1 MGSIFSKAMV
11 FLGLVDE
18 DQGDPADQRLVD
30 PESPPRRQAVP
41 RRPAE
46 EDWDQE
52 PARPDRGRTE
62 RLEHEQDRLEG
73 GRRVEPRRVEQ
84 VTRVEGRRV
93 EPPTG
98 SNRSTTHRASEGFE
112 PSPVRA
118 IRPSDVQAD
127 ILVVEEF
134 GDAKILADRV
144 RDRVPV
150 VLDLRQADPD
160 LVRRVIDFGSGLIYA
175 LDGTMNKVAEG
186 VVAVLPPRIVLSPE
200 ERRRLARLG
209 VYDLLLEDD

>member
-18 DQGDPADQRLVD
+18 DQGDPVDQRLVD
-30 PESPPRRQAVP
+30 PETPAPRQAVP
-41 RRPAE
+41 RRPPE
-46 EDWDQE
+46 DDWDQE
-52 PARPDRGRTE
+52 AARGDRRRAE
-62 RLEHEQDRLEG
+62 RPEYEQDRLEG

-98 SNRSTTHRASEGFE
+98 SNRSTTYRESVGFE

-150 VLDLRQADPD
+150 VLDLREADPD
-160 LVRRVIDFGSGLIYA
+160 LVRRVIDFSSGLIYA

>member
-18 DQGDPADQRLVD
+18 DPGEGNDRRTADDNL
-30 PESPPRRQAVP
+30 A
-41 RRPAE
+41 RRPGSGRRSPE
-46 EDWDQE
+46 EEWEEE
-52 PARPDRGRTE
+52 PRSRSARPEMASRPD
-62 RLEHEQDRLEG
+62 LA
-73 GRRVEPRRVEQ
+73 RRVEPRRVEP

-93 EPPTG
+93 EPPIG
-98 SNRSTTHRASEGFE
+98 SGRSYRESESFDT
-112 PSPVRA
+112 SPVRA

-127 ILVVEEF
+127 ILIIEEF

-150 VLDLRQADPD
+150 VLDLRQTEPD
-160 LVRRVIDFGSGLIYA
+160 LVRRVIDFSSGLIYA
-175 LDGTMNKVAEG
+175 LEGTMNKVAEG
-186 VVAVLPPRIVLSPE
+186 VVAVLPPRVVLSHD

-209 VYDLLLEDD
+209 VYDLGEDD

>member
-18 DQGDPADQRLVD
+18 DQADAVDQRPGD
-30 PESPPRRQAVP
+30 SAP
-41 RRPAE
+41 RRPAAGRRVVE
-46 EDWDQE
+46 DDWDQDPSQAE
-52 PARPDRGRTE
+52 RPRSPRPEAPYPPPETGRRIE
-62 RLEHEQDRLEG
+62 S
-73 GRRVEPRRVEQ
+73 RRVEP

-93 EPPTG
+93 EPPMG
-98 SNRSTTHRASEGFE
+98 SGRTYRQPDSYDL
-112 PSPVRA
+112 SPVRA
-118 IRPSDVQAD
+118 IRPSDIQAD
-127 ILVVEEF
+127 ILVIEEF

-150 VLDLRQADPD
+150 VLDLRQTDPD
-160 LVRRVIDFGSGLIYA
+160 LVRRVIDFSSGLIYA

-186 VVAVLPPRIVLSPE
+186 VVAVLPPRIMLSPE

-209 VYDLLLEDD
+209 VYDLGPDD

>member
-18 DQGDPADQRLVD
+18 DQADVADQRLVD
-30 PESPPRRQAVP
+30 PDRPPRRQP
-41 RRPAE
+41 IRRPDE
-46 EDWDQE
+46 SDGWDEQGRHPDYGRNE
-52 PARPDRGRTE
+52 QGRPDHS
-62 RLEHEQDRLEG
+62 RLEAS
-73 GRRVEPRRVEQ
+73 RRVEPRRVEP

-93 EPPTG
+93 EPPYASG
-98 SNRSTTHRASEGFE
+98 RAERYRESETFD

-127 ILVVEEF
+127 ILVIEEF

-150 VLDLRQADPD
+150 VLDLRQTDPD
-160 LVRRVIDFGSGLIYA
+160 LVRRVIDFSSGLIYA
-175 LDGTMNKVAEG
+175 LEGTMNKVAEG
-186 VVAVLPPRIVLSPE
+186 VVAVLPPRVILSPE
-200 ERRRLARLG
+200 ERRRLMRLG
-209 VYDLLLEDD
+209 VYDLGEDD